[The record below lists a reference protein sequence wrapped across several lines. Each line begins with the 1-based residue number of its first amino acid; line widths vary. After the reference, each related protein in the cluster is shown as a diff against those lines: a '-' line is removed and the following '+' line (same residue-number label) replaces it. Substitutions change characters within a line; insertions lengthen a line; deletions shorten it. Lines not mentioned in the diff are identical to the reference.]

1 MSVALP
7 LKNQSSEVPEDAESI
22 GEDNKVRKVK
32 EKAPREEE
40 NTEVAVKANEAT
52 IAMLQLQDDKE
63 RKAQSMAEIFEA
75 SALNFP
81 PAAKKLAWTEE
92 KVKIRKQV
100 IDLKDEE
107 VIASRYAAM
116 NPEQRAYSILLD
128 LGMIEEN
135 QDPDDPLYDATFDD
149 EFYID
154 TRSRPIQL

>member
-1 MSVALP
+1 
-7 LKNQSSEVPEDAESI
+7 
-22 GEDNKVRKVK
+22 
-32 EKAPREEE
+32 
-40 NTEVAVKANEAT
+40 
-52 IAMLQLQDDKE
+52 
-63 RKAQSMAEIFEA
+63 MAAILEA

-81 PAAKKLAWTEE
+81 PATKKLARIEE
-92 KVKIRKQV
+92 EVKIGEQV
-100 IDLKDEE
+100 IDFKDEE
-107 VIASRYAAM
+107 AVASRYAAM